1 MTEKQW
7 HMARDVAL
15 IVGLIA
21 AAVTFGLTG
30 QEVLAG
36 SALGGVLGFVT
47 QGNKAPLAAALIG
60 GTVVTTMGGF

>member
-15 IVGLIA
+15 IVGLIGA
-21 AAVTFGLTG
+21 SIAFGLSG

-60 GTVVTTMGGF
+60 GTVVTMGGF